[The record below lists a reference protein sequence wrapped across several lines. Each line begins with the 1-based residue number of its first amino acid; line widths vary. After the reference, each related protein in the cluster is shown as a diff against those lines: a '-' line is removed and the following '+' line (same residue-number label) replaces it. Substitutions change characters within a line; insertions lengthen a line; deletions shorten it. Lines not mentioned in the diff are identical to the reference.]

1 MRDLIV
7 FGEDLGG
14 LPSSTQH
21 LVKRL
26 ADDRQV
32 LWINSIGL
40 RQPRI
45 NRRDLSR
52 VWQKLR
58 PVNLTT
64 HRGSDTPHSAPG
76 YSEHHGGH
84 ITQANLL
91 TIPAPRSPL
100 ARRVA
105 RDVMLHQLMPL
116 VEQLGMQRPILW
128 SSLPTAADLC
138 THLDHS
144 GVVYYCGDDFSSL
157 AGVDH
162 TTVSQHEQTLVEQA
176 DLILVA
182 SEKLRHK
189 FPERKTHLLPHGV
202 DTQLFSQPA
211 PRANDLPQTNGPI
224 AGFYGSVSE
233 WLDFELIDY
242 CATALPD
249 WQFVFIG
256 PICVEPNRLPLH
268 ANIHYLGPR
277 PHHQLPSY
285 SQHWDVSMLPFLNNE
300 QIHACNPLKLLEYL
314 AAGQP
319 VVSVDFP
326 ALSPYRRHLH
336 TAESNTEKSNSVE
349 NKAQFVQSLQ
359 IACHSPR
366 IPPSAIQGQSWD
378 DRSAFLNWML
388 ELL

>member
-7 FGEDLGG
+7 FGEDFGG

-21 LVKRL
+21 LIRRL
-26 ADDRQV
+26 SEDRQV
-32 LWINSIGL
+32 LWVNSIGL
-40 RQPRI
+40 RQPRL

-52 VWQKLR
+52 IWQKLYSQ
-58 PVNLTT
+58 PK
-64 HRGSDTPHSAPG
+64 HRCVSFEGDNRTSFPG
-76 YSEHHGGH
+76 YSARHSGN
-84 ITQANLL
+84 ITQTSLL
-91 TIPAPRSPL
+91 TIPAPRSLL

-105 RDVMLHQLMPL
+105 RDMMLHQLTP
-116 VEQLGMQRPILW
+116 VIAKLGMNSPILW

-138 THLDHS
+138 AHIDHS
-144 GVVYYCGDDFSSL
+144 GVIYYCGDDFASL

-162 TTVSQHEQTLVEQA
+162 TTVSLHEQNLVEQA

-182 SEKLRHK
+182 SEQLQRK

-202 DTQLFSQPA
+202 DTRLFSHPT
-211 PRANDLPQTNGPI
+211 PRAQDLPQSNSPI
-224 AGFYGSVSE
+224 AGFYGSLSE

-242 CATALPD
+242 CATSLPD

-256 PICVEPNRLPLH
+256 PVCVDPISLPQH
-268 ANIHYLGPR
+268 TNIHYLGPR

-285 SQHWDVSMLPFLNNE
+285 SQHWDVSMLPFLNNA
-300 QIHACNPLKLLEYL
+300 QIDACNPLKLLEYL

-319 VVSVDFP
+319 IVSIDFP

-336 TAESNTEKSNSVE
+336 TAD
-349 NKAQFVQSLQ
+349 NKANFVCALQ
-359 IACHSPR
+359 AASCAPR
-366 IPPSAIQGQSWD
+366 IPLTAIHGQSWD
-378 DRSAFLNWML
+378 DRSTFLNWML

>member
-26 ADDRQV
+26 ARDRQV
-32 LWINSIGL
+32 LWVNSIGL
-40 RQPRI
+40 RQPKL

-58 PVNLTT
+58 PQGLSLDSQIGNEKQ
-64 HRGSDTPHSAPG
+64 HSNPG
-76 YSEHHGGH
+76 YSEYRSSN

-91 TIPAPRSPL
+91 TIPAPRSFL

-105 RDVMLHQLMPL
+105 RDLMLHQLAPL
-116 VEQLGMQRPILW
+116 MKDLGMNKPILW

-138 THLDHS
+138 ERIDHS
-144 GVVYYCGDDFSSL
+144 GVVYYCGDDFASL

-162 TTVSQHEQTLVEQA
+162 STVSQHEQTLVEHA

-182 SEKLRHK
+182 SQQLKQK

-202 DTQLFSQPA
+202 DSHLFAQPA
-211 PRANDLPQTNGPI
+211 DRAPDLPQSNGPI
-224 AGFYGSVSE
+224 AGFYGSLSE
-233 WLDFELIDY
+233 WLDYELIDY
-242 CATALPD
+242 CATTLPD

-256 PICVEPNRLPLH
+256 PICVEPSRLPMH
-268 ANIHYLGPR
+268 ANIHYLGAR
-277 PHHQLPSY
+277 PHQQLPSY
-285 SQHWDVSMLPFLNNE
+285 SQHWDVSMLPFRHNA
-300 QIHACNPLKLLEYL
+300 QIDACNPLKLLEYL

-319 VVSVDFP
+319 IVSVDFP
-326 ALSPYRRHLH
+326 ALAAYRRHLH
-336 TAESNTEKSNSVE
+336 TSDGHASFAAALE
-349 NKAQFVQSLQ
+349 A
-359 IACHSPR
+359 ARYAPR
-366 IPPSAIQGQSWD
+366 IPPSAVYGQSWD
-378 DRSAFLNWML
+378 DRSTFLNWML